1 MTTRPEVLNRPMGPG
16 PETTEPDATS
26 ADDRRVGL
34 GILLIVLV
42 GVVVTIPPAFVA
54 YYSFAD
60 GPGMADPQLALD
72 GWRRVIASTR
82 TLRSIGMSFVLS
94 VRVPIA
100 LVVAFFFSWALVRLD
115 LPGRRFLEYSLW
127 FAFFLPILPMTFG
140 WMILAHRS
148 YGLLNELTEALPFVS
163 NGFFNIQSAAG
174 IIWVHL
180 TLSTIPIM
188 TLLLTPAFNRIDASY
203 EEASEIAGATR
214 LRTLRKISLPL
225 ILPAGLTAGLAG
237 LVKSLEAFEVEQI
250 LGVPVGIHVY
260 ATRIYDLLAFSP
272 PDFKQAMALSTL
284 FLMMLFVVAVI
295 YQRVLRSRR
304 GIHTT
309 ENRGGRAVLPDRTWR
324 TWLVSL
330 FLYTGIAMAIGIP
343 FLVLVLASFNR
354 LFGFFFLTN
363 AWTTQHWATVLQN
376 PAFLAAARNSLWVGL
391 LVAALGTLAYSALAW
406 ALARGRLF
414 GGTALSLVIWLPW
427 AVPGVLLG
435 TAVLSVFLT
444 VPMLRIFIATLV
456 PLVAALIIQSLPL
469 GTHMLRSSIDQ
480 ISVEIEEAS
489 YLCGVGKVR
498 TFFKIMVPLIFPMFA
513 SVFVLMFM
521 SGIKDISVTVLLARP
536 GTRTLSLLMF
546 EYAAQGWMEPAAIIG
561 VIMAAAAVVVT
572 WLMFRFTKR
581 LELG

>member
-1 MTTRPEVLNRPMGPG
+1 VGPRPGREPPG
-16 PETTEPDATS
+16 PDVKA
-26 ADDRRVGL
+26 ADDRRIGL

-42 GVVVTIPPAFVA
+42 GGIVAVPPAFVA
-54 YYSFAD
+54 YYSIAD
-60 GPGMADPQLALD
+60 GPGVTDPQLALD
-72 GWRRVIASTR
+72 GWQRVVESSR

-94 VRVPIA
+94 IRVPIA
-100 LVVAFFFSWALVRLD
+100 LVVAFFFAWALVRLD

-140 WMILAHRS
+140 WMILAHRN
-148 YGLLNELTEALPFVS
+148 YGLLNEFAQALPFVTE
-163 NGFFNIQSAAG
+163 GVFNIQSAVG

-214 LRTLRKISLPL
+214 LRTLRRISLPL

-250 LGVPVGIHVY
+250 LGVPVGLHVY

-284 FLMMLFVVAVI
+284 FLMLLFVVALI
-295 YQRVLRSRR
+295 YQYVLRSYR
-304 GIHTT
+304 GVHTT
-309 ENRGGRAVLPDRTWR
+309 ENRGGRAVLPERTWS
-324 TWLVSL
+324 TWVISL
-330 FLYTGIAMAIGIP
+330 ALYGGIATAIGIP

-354 LFGFFFLTN
+354 LFGFFFLSD
-363 AWTTQHWATVLQN
+363 AWTTQHWVTVLQN
-376 PAFLAAARNSLWVGL
+376 PVFLSAARNSLWVGL
-391 LVAALGTLAYSALAW
+391 LVAGLGTLAFSALAW
-406 ALARGRLF
+406 ALARARLF
-414 GGTALSLVIWLPW
+414 GSSVLSLVIWLPW

-435 TAVLSVFLT
+435 TAVLSVFLS

-456 PLVAALIIQSLPL
+456 PLVIALIIQSLPL
-469 GTHMLRSSIDQ
+469 GTHMLRSSMDQ

-521 SGIKDISVTVLLARP
+521 SALKDISVTVLLARP

-561 VIMAAAAVVVT
+561 VIMAFAAVVVT
-572 WLMFRFTKR
+572 FLMFRFTKR